1 MSQLLA
7 KLDKFE
13 RFLLTLAAILMFF
26 FSTTSLFAAKVK
38 DITSIVGVR
47 ENQLIGYGLV
57 VGLQGSGDGTT
68 SKFTA
73 RSLANMLQNSN
84 INIDQADIKSKNI
97 AAVMVTAQLPAFG
110 RQGDKID
117 VMVSSIGDAKSL
129 EGGTL
134 LLTPLKGVDG
144 SIYAVSQG
152 SISVG
157 GFNSGGGVG
166 QQNHTTAGRVIG
178 GASIEKEIAYD
189 LYSKEYATLSLK
201 ESSFENAV
209 RIQDTVNA
217 YYETKVAIA
226 IDPRTIKLKK
236 PQEISMIEFLAS
248 VEDISVE
255 TDKVQRVVVQERTG
269 TVISGVDIEVKPINV
284 THGNF
289 SIAIDENFLAQE
301 APEGSAPAKVITIA
315 KVTQALQRLGAS
327 PKDIISILSA
337 IKQAG
342 AMDAELNII

>member
-38 DITSIVGVR
+38 DITNIVGVR

-57 VGLQGSGDGTT
+57 VGLQGTGDGTT
-68 SKFTA
+68 SKFTS
-73 RSLANMLQNSN
+73 RSLANLLQNSN
-84 INIDQADIKSKNI
+84 ININQDDIKSKNI

-110 RQGDKID
+110 RQGDKIN

-144 SIYAVSQG
+144 SIYAVAQG

-166 QQNHTTAGRVIG
+166 QQNHTTAASVIN
-178 GASIEKEIAYD
+178 GATVEKELAYD

-201 ESSFENAV
+201 QSSFENAV

-226 IDPRTIKLKK
+226 IDPRTIKLQK
-236 PQEISMIEFLAS
+236 PKNVTMIEFLAR
-248 VEDISVE
+248 VEDISIE
-255 TDKVQRVVVQERTG
+255 TDRIQKVIVQERTG

-289 SIAIDENFLAQE
+289 SIAIDESFLAQQNGNDTNG
-301 APEGSAPAKVITIA
+301 PKIITIA

-342 AMDAELNII
+342 AIDAELTII